1 MQTGM
6 KMGKVILDV
15 DCERSY
21 DDETMRKNKL
31 QLFYDFE
38 LAGLSFSHAL
48 QDFVPESKKDMIN
61 LAYHHPFAE

>member
-1 MQTGM
+1 
-6 KMGKVILDV
+6 MGKIVLDM

-31 QLFYDFE
+31 QLFYDYE
-38 LAGLSFSHAL
+38 LGGISFSNVL